1 MPSERQVWFP
11 AKSYGWGWGL
21 PVRWQGWVVMA
32 AFLILLAGGA
42 AFVMPK
48 YGPFAFVAYTILLSL
63 VLVGICWAKGEP
75 PRWRWGKD

>member
-21 PVRWQGWVVMA
+21 PITWQGWVVMA
-32 AFLILLAGGA
+32 AFLVLLAGGA
-42 AFVMPK
+42 AFVMPD
-48 YGPFAFVAYTILLSL
+48 YGPFAFVAYTIFLSL